1 MSGNELFLL
10 LMLGHVLGSILL
22 QPETPATRM
31 QAPRTRHQAAPR
43 FILPAA
49 ASLLAGFLVLLPC
62 LTVASVWIP
71 PVMSALWLVPDWLRN
86 RQTKGKPDE
95 NRLPAARVWFF
106 VSHLAPFAAAAC
118 IAHFGTRDNA
128 FHVNA
133 LYPLLQALPGT
144 LSSSVT
150 VETAL
155 RWLLMVLLL
164 GKPANLVIRELN
176 GKGNIRQ
183 PQVPTPV
190 PVLDMPKR
198 EPEYQNAGSLIGTL
212 ERYLIAIML
221 LLGQYAAIGLIFTAK
236 SITRYDRISKDPS
249 FAEYYLVGTLMSTL
263 IAIITV
269 FVLKPV

>member
-22 QPETPATRM
+22 QPETPTARV
-31 QAPRTRHQAAPR
+31 QASPARHRT
-43 FILPAA
+43 ILRRIRPAVV
-49 ASLLAGFLVLLPC
+49 SLLAAVLVLLPG
-62 LTVASVWIP
+62 LTIASAWIP
-71 PVMSALWLVPDWLRN
+71 PVMSAAWLVPDWLWKR
-86 RQTKGKPDE
+86 RVKKGQMETRRPF
-95 NRLPAARVWFF
+95 ARVWFF
-106 VSHLAPFAAAAC
+106 VSHLAPLAAAAC
-118 IAHFGTRDNA
+118 IAHFETRYNA
-128 FHVNA
+128 FHVNG
-133 LYPLLQALPGT
+133 LWQPLQNLLATISFP
-144 LSSSVT
+144 VT
-150 VETAL
+150 IETAL
-155 RWLLMVLLL
+155 RWLLLVLLL

-176 GKGNIRQ
+176 GKDNIRQ
-183 PQVPTPV
+183 PQAPAPV

-198 EPEYQNAGSLIGTL
+198 EPEYLNAGSLIGTL
-212 ERYLIAIML
+212 ERYLIAIMI